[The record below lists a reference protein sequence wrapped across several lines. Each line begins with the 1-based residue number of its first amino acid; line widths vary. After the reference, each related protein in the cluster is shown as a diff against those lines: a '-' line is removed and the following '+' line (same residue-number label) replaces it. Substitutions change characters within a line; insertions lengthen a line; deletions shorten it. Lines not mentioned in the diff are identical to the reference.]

1 MSKTLSKN
9 FEKNSKDNHDNLEEV
24 DWLTLAPKRKLIC
37 LEDGRAKSERLKR
50 EGGVLA
56 ESERYWEAISKWE
69 EALALT
75 PEDETLHEMRAQS
88 YLLLNE
94 VYPAVQAAA
103 KCTEVNPLW
112 WVGHQTLGRAQL
124 GLGDVAMAVK
134 SFSRAVHLY
143 PVDEEL
149 WKEDLLW
156 AKSLLDQHHTML
168 GEQEAE
174 RSRCTLTE
182 VTDTPARLTAICA
195 SPHNP
200 QEGSDLQD
208 STDNCDPSN
217 TMNENSVHVK
227 VTGKCEEIDDTSDG
241 GGPKDNPGVT
251 CTNTHTDSFRGSEDA
266 RETKRIPI
274 NYIRMRQWASD
285 RVQK

>member
-1 MSKTLSKN
+1 M
-9 FEKNSKDNHDNLEEV
+9 
-24 DWLTLAPKRKLIC
+24 
-37 LEDGRAKSERLKR
+37 
-50 EGGVLA
+50 
-56 ESERYWEAISKWE
+56 
-69 EALALT
+69 
-75 PEDETLHEMRAQS
+75 
-88 YLLLNE
+88 
-94 VYPAVQAAA
+94 
-103 KCTEVNPLW
+103 
-112 WVGHQTLGRAQL
+112 
-124 GLGDVAMAVK
+124 
-134 SFSRAVHLY
+134 
-143 PVDEEL
+143 DEEL

-156 AKSLLDQHHTML
+156 AKSLLDEHQRML

-200 QEGSDLQD
+200 EGGSDSQD

-227 VTGKCEEIDDTSDG
+227 VTGKCEIDNTSDRD
-241 GGPKDNPGVT
+241 GPKDNPGVT
-251 CTNTHTDSFRGSEDA
+251 CTNTHTDSFRGSKND

>member
-1 MSKTLSKN
+1 M
-9 FEKNSKDNHDNLEEV
+9 
-24 DWLTLAPKRKLIC
+24 
-37 LEDGRAKSERLKR
+37 
-50 EGGVLA
+50 
-56 ESERYWEAISKWE
+56 
-69 EALALT
+69 
-75 PEDETLHEMRAQS
+75 
-88 YLLLNE
+88 
-94 VYPAVQAAA
+94 
-103 KCTEVNPLW
+103 
-112 WVGHQTLGRAQL
+112 
-124 GLGDVAMAVK
+124 
-134 SFSRAVHLY
+134 
-143 PVDEEL
+143 DEEL

-156 AKSLLDQHHTML
+156 AKSLLDEHQRML

-200 QEGSDLQD
+200 EGWSDSQD

-227 VTGKCEEIDDTSDG
+227 VKCEIDNTSDRD
-241 GGPKDNPGVT
+241 GPKDNPGVT
-251 CTNTHTDSFRGSEDA
+251 CTNTHTDSFRGSENE

-274 NYIRMRQWASD
+274 NYRYIRMRQWASD

>member
-1 MSKTLSKN
+1 MSKTLSKS
-9 FEKNSKDNHDNLEEV
+9 FESNSKDNHDNGEEV
-24 DWLTLAPKRKLIC
+24 DWLTLAPKRKVIC
-37 LEDGRAKSERLKR
+37 LEDGRAKSERLKQ

-143 PVDEEL
+143 PADEEL

-156 AKSLLDQHHTML
+156 AKSLLEQHQRML

-174 RSRCTLTE
+174 RSRCTVTE
-182 VTDTPARLTAICA
+182 VSDTPAKLTAICA
-195 SPHNP
+195 SPHN
-200 QEGSDLQD
+200 QEGGSDLQD
-208 STDNCDPSN
+208 TADIGDPLH

-227 VTGKCEEIDDTSDG
+227 VTGKGETGDTSDRG
-241 GGPKDNPGVT
+241 DLRDDSGT
-251 CTNTHTDSFRGSEDA
+251 CTSTRTDSYTEDA

-285 RVQK
+285 RIQK